1 MDLRV
6 IKTRDS
12 LNKALV
18 ELLRDKPLTKITV
31 TELCRMAQINR
42 STYYLHY
49 RDPYDQ
55 YDKLEQ
61 TLYQE
66 FADTIDGFIEA
77 HSHWFT
83 DLISASRDAQ
93 TRLLEE
99 LFSYIKKNALI
110 YGSILPMHQGNEL
123 LDKLYK
129 AGHDRFFQTIIPEVS
144 PEEIE
149 RLEYFFAFVA
159 SGSMGVLRQWI
170 ERGMV
175 ESPKEMSHM
184 VIRLVHDGPRFIGG

>member
-31 TELCRMAQINR
+31 TELSRMAQINR

-55 YDKLEQ
+55 YDKLEE

-66 FADTIDGFIEA
+66 FAATIDGFIED

-83 DLISASRDAQ
+83 DLVSASREAQ

-110 YGSILPMHQGNEL
+110 YGSILPLHQGNEL
-123 LDKLYK
+123 LSKLYM
-129 AGHDRFFQTIIPEVS
+129 AGHDRFFQTIHQIS
-144 PEEIE
+144 DEERQ

-159 SGSMGVLRQWI
+159 SGCMGTLRQWV
-170 ERGMV
+170 ERGMP
-175 ESPKEMSHM
+175 ESPKEMSQM